1 MNFPVGSEKKV
12 MALPLLPE
20 TEILGIFSQLET
32 QTLAFGEIV
41 NNLIIKFIL
50 CYKKTWIFGEKG
62 LSVFSSEHAT
72 NNGAETF
79 HKTLKSAVKVHQTLG
94 NFF

>member
-1 MNFPVGSEKKV
+1 

-20 TEILGIFSQLET
+20 TEILGILSQLE
-32 QTLAFGEIV
+32 
-41 NNLIIKFIL
+41 II
-50 CYKKTWIFGEKG
+50 GEKP

-79 HKTLKSAVKVHQTLG
+79 HKTLKSVVKVHHP
-94 NFF
+94 NAW